1 MPSILMFGL
10 IILVMYF
17 FMIRPQVKKQKD
29 EKKFRESLG
38 KGSKVVTIG
47 GIHGKVLE
55 INDTTIVIDTG
66 SGKLTLEK
74 AAVSMEYS
82 HGLEQK

>member
-1 MPSILMFGL
+1 MPTMLMFGL

-17 FMIRPQVKKQKD
+17 FMIRPQVKKQKE

-38 KGSKVVTIG
+38 QGTKVVTIG

-55 INDTTIVIDTG
+55 IKDTTIVIDTG
-66 SGKLTLEK
+66 NGKLTIER
-74 AAVSMEYS
+74 AAISMEYS

>member
-1 MPSILMFGL
+1 MPTMLMFGL

-17 FMIRPQVKKQKD
+17 FMIRPQVKKQKE

-38 KGSKVVTIG
+38 KGTKVVTIG
-47 GIHGKVLE
+47 GIHGTVIE
-55 INDTTIVIDTG
+55 IKDTTILIDTG
-66 SGKLTLEK
+66 NGKLTIER

>member
-1 MPSILMFGL
+1 MLMFGL

-17 FMIRPQVKKQKD
+17 FMIRPQVKKQKE

-38 KGSKVVTIG
+38 KGTKVVTIG
-47 GIHGKVLE
+47 GIHGTVIE
-55 INDTTIVIDTG
+55 IKDTTILIDTG
-66 SGKLTLEK
+66 NGKLTIER

>member
-1 MPSILMFGL
+1 MLMFGL

-17 FMIRPQVKKQKD
+17 FMIRPQVKKQKE

-38 KGSKVVTIG
+38 QGTKVVTIG

-55 INDTTIVIDTG
+55 IKDTTIVIDTG
-66 SGKLTLEK
+66 NGKLTIER
-74 AAVSMEYS
+74 AAISMEYS